1 MRSPWAR
8 EYVRTP
14 HRYIWGTEPSELA
27 RDVVWLPPARTRVLE
42 LGSGEGRDS
51 VFLAARGFDVTGV
64 ELSRAGIDK
73 AERLARAHKVGVRW
87 VHGDMAR
94 GHFGGS
100 FHLVVSCGAIHYVP
114 RHARVRLFRRLKS
127 VTFPGGYHAHIVFT
141 AESVYIEKGELIDY
155 FGSGELRGAYHDWRV
170 IDHEHGMISCAADGL
185 LHQHSVERLIAQR
198 PT

>member
-14 HRYIWGTEPSELA
+14 HQYIWGTEPSELA
-27 RDVVWLPPARTRVLE
+27 REVVRLLPRRARVLE

-51 VFLAARGFDVTGV
+51 VFLAACGFDVTGV

-73 AERLARAHKVGVRW
+73 AERLACAHEVRVRW

-94 GHFGGS
+94 AHLRGP
-100 FHLVVSCGAIHYVP
+100 FHVVYSCGAIHYVP
-114 RHARVRLFRRLKS
+114 RQARVRLYRRLKS
-127 VTFPGGYHAHIVFT
+127 VTLPGGYHAHIVFT
-141 AESVYIEKGELIDY
+141 AESVYVEKGERIDY

-170 IDHEHGMISCAADGL
+170 IDHERGMISCAADGL
-185 LHQHSVERLIAQR
+185 LHEHSVERLIAQR